1 LQLAVHK
8 FNEKPKAGVNHL
20 ITRGV
25 IPHEPAA
32 VANFLRTTKGLSKRR
47 IGDYLGERSDFTVH
61 VLTAYSHAFDFKGL
75 SFVEAVR
82 AFLSP
87 FRLPGEAQKIDRIM
101 CEFSQR
107 FCGQNPGVF
116 ADPDAAYVLGF
127 SVIMLNTDA
136 HSSQI
141 KHKMT
146 KVEFTRN
153 NRGINAG
160 ADLPAELLESV
171 YDDIVSHEIKTGTEY
186 DDLGETELMEWLR
199 NGTVFSKF
207 SFSRLAPSR
216 SHSCRLWIRTDGDH
230 SLCYSNLTARTR
242 KEKCVPLVHV
252 EDVLIG
258 PASEVFRRNGVAAQS
273 SDGANCF
280 SLVLAADAGGKRT
293 LDLQANSHDEVSV
306 WTRYFRQVV
315 ERGQLEA
322 HARRVA
328 MRAQPRERFLEMASQ
343 VWRHE
348 ILPAWEDER
357 ASKRALMLWWEGVPS
372 ALRGQLWRLAIGDR
386 LQLGP
391 AAFAEHVAAATAA
404 DADAARRG
412 CEAQLQGSSAELN
425 IFTAETSPMQASL
438 HQLLV
443 AVHAHARR
451 GGPAPTRHA
460 PLLAAMLLLYM
471 EPQDAFVCLSTL
483 LQGHYLGSSH
493 HLGASPA
500 EQWAWRLRC
509 ATSVVARELPEL
521 HAHLAHLGV
530 ELTAF
535 LPGWLG
541 TLFMTTLALDTAARV
556 WDCYLRDGELL
567 VWRCAL
573 EILRLLSPQLLQLHE
588 ADDCLQLLH
597 GAAEHGGTAA
607 VSERA
612 LFASMAEHEEGVAE
626 WIGELSQRQPMPTA
640 ETGVAYDLFTNSY
653 LCPREGAADGDE
665 GAERPAEGGRR
676 LAADGDQGGSR
687 TAAGAALPAEGARRK
702 PPPEADGGEGKRAA
716 GRRRTPLT
724 TAPDGKADECV
735 LL

>member
-1 LQLAVHK
+1 VAVHK
-8 FNEKPKAGVNHL
+8 FNDKPKAGVNHL
-20 ITRGV
+20 ISRGV
-25 IPHEPAA
+25 IPHEAGA
-32 VANFLRTTKGLSKRR
+32 VAHFLRSTKGLSKRR

-61 VLTAYSHAFDFKGL
+61 VLAAYSHAFDFGGM

-107 FCGQNPGVF
+107 YCTQNPGVF

-146 KVEFTRN
+146 KAEFTRN

-171 YDDIVSHEIKTGTEY
+171 YEDIASHEIKTGTEF
-186 DDLGETELMEWLR
+186 DDLGESELMEWLR
-199 NGTVFSKF
+199 NGTVFSKY

-242 KEKCVPLVHV
+242 KEKVVPLVLV

-280 SLVLAADAGGKRT
+280 SLVLADGEGGGKRT
-293 LDLQANSHDEVSV
+293 LDLQAHSHDEVSV

-328 MRAQPRERFLEMASQ
+328 MRAQPREAFLEMASQ

-348 ILPAWEDER
+348 VLPAWAEER
-357 ASKRALMLWWEGVPS
+357 STKRTLELWWEGVPS

-391 AAFAEHVAAATAA
+391 TAFATHVVAATAA
-404 DADAARRG
+404 EAGAVRRG
-412 CEAQLQGSSAELN
+412 CAAQLLSSCAELN
-425 IFTAETSPMQASL
+425 IFTAQASPMQASL

-443 AVHAHARR
+443 AVHAYARR

-471 EPQDAFVCLSTL
+471 EPHDAFVCLCTL
-483 LQGHYLGSSH
+483 LHGHYLG
-493 HLGASPA
+493 ARPT
-500 EQWAWRLRC
+500 EQWEWRLRC

-521 HAHLAHLGV
+521 HTHLASLGV
-530 ELTAF
+530 DLASF

-556 WDCYLRDGELL
+556 WDCYLRDGELF

-573 EILRLLSPQLLQLHE
+573 EVLRLLSPQLLQLHGAE
-588 ADDCLQLLH
+588 ACLQLLH
-597 GAAEHGGTAA
+597 GAAEGGGTAA
-607 VSERA
+607 VSERS

-626 WIGELSQRQPMPTA
+626 WIGDFQQRLPMPTA
-640 ETGVAYDLFTNSY
+640 ETGVAYDLYTNSH
-653 LCPREGAADGDE
+653 LCPREGVSADDGAELPADG
-665 GAERPAEGGRR
+665 R
-676 LAADGDQGGSR
+676 LATGGDGAD
-687 TAAGAALPAEGARRK
+687 GARRK
-702 PPPEADGGEGKRAA
+702 PPPDADGGEGKRAA
-716 GRRRTPLT
+716 GRRRPSLT
-724 TAPDGKADECV
+724 AAPDGKAEECV